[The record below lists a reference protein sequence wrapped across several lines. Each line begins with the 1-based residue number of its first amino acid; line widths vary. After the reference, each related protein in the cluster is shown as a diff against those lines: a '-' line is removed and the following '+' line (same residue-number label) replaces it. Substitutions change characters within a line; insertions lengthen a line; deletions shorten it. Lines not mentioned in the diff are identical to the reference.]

1 MASGSTELAAAR
13 DAVLVPDND
22 QVEEYVNLRDTL
34 CVLRGEMRGWLNHPD
49 NAIQFLQVRLF

>member
-1 MASGSTELAAAR
+1 M
-13 DAVLVPDND
+13 LVPDND